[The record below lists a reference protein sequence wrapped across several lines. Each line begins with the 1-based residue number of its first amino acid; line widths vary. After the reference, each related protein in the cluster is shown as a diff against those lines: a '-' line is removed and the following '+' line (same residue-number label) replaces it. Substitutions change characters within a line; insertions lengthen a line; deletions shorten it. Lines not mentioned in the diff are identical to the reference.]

1 MATTNQSPTDAIVF
15 ASYGTTRD
23 DARVSCVDPVAQQV
37 YDAFPDWVSMG
48 AFTSAK
54 VRRALDARGEHTPSV
69 TEALHV
75 LLALGVRRVVVQ
87 SGHVV
92 AGHAYDEI
100 GLALQKCGRLFD
112 QVQVGLPLLSDGE
125 DAFCV
130 AEAVCERFPHQ
141 DDSALV
147 LVGHGGGQE
156 AEGLFAQLQQAAR
169 ALGRRDVYVG
179 SLRGAREQEQVQA
192 DIAAAGNARAIRLA
206 PLMLSAGSHSHIDLA
221 GTGSNS
227 WASRFQAQGY
237 EVETLQ
243 VGLGE
248 LPAVRQRFVEHAR
261 AAADAMA
268 AQRS

>member
-1 MATTNQSPTDAIVF
+1 M
-15 ASYGTTRD
+15 
-23 DARVSCVDPVAQQV
+23 
-37 YDAFPDWVSMG
+37 
-48 AFTSAK
+48 
-54 VRRALDARGEHTPSV
+54 
-69 TEALHV
+69 
-75 LLALGVRRVVVQ
+75 
-87 SGHVV
+87 
-92 AGHAYDEI
+92 
-100 GLALQKCGRLFD
+100 
-112 QVQVGLPLLSDGE
+112 
-125 DAFCV
+125 
-130 AEAVCERFPHQ
+130 
-141 DDSALV
+141 

-156 AEGLFAQLQQAAR
+156 AEGLFAQVQQAAR

-192 DIAAAGNARAIRLA
+192 DIAAAGNAKAVRLA

-237 EVETLQ
+237 EVEALQ